1 MNSLKLYLRYIEI
14 SLKSQ
19 MQYKTSFV
27 MVSIG
32 YFFTTIIE
40 FFAVWVLFF
49 RFGSLGIWT
58 LSEVALFYGMTHTAF
73 ALSEAWSRGF
83 DIFHRQV
90 KSGDFDRI
98 LLRPR
103 STVLQVIGQEL
114 QLVRLGKLAQ
124 GIIVLVW
131 GLSVLNQTL
140 TAGQIILIVVSILSG
155 SVLFSGIFILQAT
168 ISFWSIESLEIARS
182 ITNGG
187 VQTTQYPLSIYIKWF
202 RRFFIFIIP
211 LASINYFPL
220 LGILDKA
227 EAQHYPGWISWLSP
241 FIGIIFFFISLR
253 VWHFGVKHYRST
265 GS

>member
-1 MNSLKLYLRYIEI
+1 
-14 SLKSQ
+14 
-19 MQYKTSFV
+19 

-40 FFAVWVLFF
+40 FLAVWILFS

-58 LSEVALFYGMTHTAF
+58 LPEVALFYGMTHCAF

-103 STVLQVIGQEL
+103 STVLQIIGQEL
-114 QLVRLGKLAQ
+114 QLVRIGKLAQ
-124 GIIVLVW
+124 GL
-131 GLSVLNQTL
+131 
-140 TAGQIILIVVSILSG
+140 IILIWGIISLGQPLTGFEIILIIISIISG
-155 SVLFSGIFILQAT
+155 SVLFSGLFVLQAT
-168 ISFWSIESLEIARS
+168 ISFWSIESLEIAHTV
-182 ITNGG
+182 TNGG
-187 VQTTQYPLSIYIKWF
+187 LQTTQYPISIYKKWF
-202 RRFFIFIIP
+202 RRFFIFVVP

-227 EAQHYPGWISWLSP
+227 EAAHYPSWIGWVSP
-241 FIGIIFFFISLR
+241 LIGIIFFLFSLK
-253 VWHFGVKHYRST
+253 VWNFGVKHYRST